1 LSHTSSLFCHDY
13 FEDGVMWTICPCSPR
28 ITIQSELPSSWYYRC
43 EPLEPGSCIDFYWS
57 LRGSEYQV
65 PLQDPAHR
73 EWLTKVENEF
83 RHVSIITVYMP
94 KNISQGEK
102 FSKCYEVRMTLQWA
116 KGNSQSK

>member
-1 LSHTSSLFCHDY
+1 LKFKRLRVSSSFAGPSPQ
-13 FEDGVMWTICPCSPR
+13 GV
-28 ITIQSELPSSWYYRC
+28 
-43 EPLEPGSCIDFYWS
+43 IDM
-57 LRGSEYQV
+57 
-65 PLQDPAHR
+65 
-73 EWLTKVENEF
+73 KVENEF